1 MHVKHYRFTKIHD
14 GGTHGYRLIEKY
26 GQSFHHEE
34 GSSLIYRDDILNCRF
49 LGEVLCS
56 SSCND
61 DSNILP
67 LSLLLDCLSKGTEKF
82 NNQQLAISISYQY
95 H

>member
-1 MHVKHYRFTKIHD
+1 
-14 GGTHGYRLIEKY
+14 
-26 GQSFHHEE
+26 
-34 GSSLIYRDDILNCRF
+34 
-49 LGEVLCS
+49 
-56 SSCND
+56 
-61 DSNILP
+61 LP